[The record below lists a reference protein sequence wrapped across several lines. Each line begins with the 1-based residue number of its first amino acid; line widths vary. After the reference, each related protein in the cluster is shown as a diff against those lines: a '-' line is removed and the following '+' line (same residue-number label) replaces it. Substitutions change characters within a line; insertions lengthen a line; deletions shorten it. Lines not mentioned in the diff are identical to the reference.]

1 MILLIECSQ
10 QRRIKMNNYTLEFID
25 PNKVKN
31 NQKEIVV
38 EAANGVEAKEKILKL
53 LTKLNSKIIRI
64 RTVNK
69 SDNYYPGQT
78 SLEDS
83 ISKMPQHE

>member
-1 MILLIECSQ
+1 
-10 QRRIKMNNYTLEFID
+10 MNQYTSEFID
-25 PNKVKN
+25 PNKVKD

-38 EAANGVEAKEKILKL
+38 EAVNGVEAKEKILKL

-69 SDNYYPGQT
+69 SDNYYPGAIST
-78 SLEDS
+78 EDS
-83 ISKMPQHE
+83 ISKMPEVDPQHD

>member
-1 MILLIECSQ
+1 
-10 QRRIKMNNYTLEFID
+10 MNHYTLEFID
-25 PNKVKN
+25 PNKVKD

-38 EAANGVEAKEKILKL
+38 EAVNGVEAKEKILKL

-69 SDNYYPGQT
+69 SDNYYPGAT

-83 ISKMPQHE
+83 ISKMPEVDSQHD